1 MQQIQAYHIP
11 PELTVFILILSFG
24 SSASPQHETSLSIT
38 LYI

>member
-24 SSASPQHETSLSIT
+24 SSAGPQHETSLSIT